1 MRAKKDCFIKACSS
15 SFHENN
21 EDDLKVIDASPIRS
35 MFCNINLDNYVTDDE
50 STLPRRRPKNSES
63 LDLDSK
69 FGKSEI
75 GESAT
80 SNNVEDTISD
90 FKEFDYDN
98 CSLKGC
104 ISLLQSVVN
113 SPHAYSQNKAFTKHI
128 IDALMQSYDEKLNL
142 EVSIPIKLNDEWE
155 PTIKIRIKDHE
166 CFALCDL
173 GASVSTILK
182 TLCDILGFHDL
193 DDCSL
198 NLHLADSTIKKP
210 MGRIND
216 VLIVANR
223 NLVPVDF
230 IVLDIDCNLSCP
242 IILGRPFLR
251 TIGAIIDMKEGNIRF
266 QFPLKKYMEHFP
278 RKRIKLPYESI
289 MRATY
294 GLHTKDD
301 NT

>member
-1 MRAKKDCFIKACSS
+1 
-15 SFHENN
+15 
-21 EDDLKVIDASPIRS
+21 
-35 MFCNINLDNYVTDDE
+35 
-50 STLPRRRPKNSES
+50 
-63 LDLDSK
+63 
-69 FGKSEI
+69 
-75 GESAT
+75 
-80 SNNVEDTISD
+80 
-90 FKEFDYDN
+90 
-98 CSLKGC
+98 
-104 ISLLQSVVN
+104 
-113 SPHAYSQNKAFTKHI
+113 
-128 IDALMQSYDEKLNL
+128 MQSYDEKPNL
-142 EVSIPIKLNDEWE
+142 EVSIPRKLNDEWE
-155 PTIKIRIKDHE
+155 PTIKIRLKDYE

-173 GASVSTILK
+173 GASVSTIPK

-223 NLVPVDF
+223 NLLPIDF

-266 QFPLKKYMEHFP
+266 QFPLRKGMEHFP
-278 RKRIKLPYESI
+278 RKKIKLPYEYI

-294 GLHTKDD
+294 ELSAKDG
-301 NT
+301 TI